1 MEIGVR
7 LFAGFRKERFRESA
21 MAWEAGM
28 TPRSIAGLLK
38 IPMEEVGIIF
48 VNGRHAD
55 PDLPLLAG
63 DVLSLFPVVGGG

>member
-7 LFAGFRKERFRESA
+7 LFAGFRKDRFREST

-28 TPRSIAGLLK
+28 TPRSIAKHLW
-38 IPMEEVGIIF
+38 IPAEEVGIIF

-55 PDLPLLAG
+55 PDVPLMAG
-63 DVLSLFPVVGGG
+63 DILSLFPVVGGG